1 MYIFYQK
8 ENKVHKDQLKNRQKF
23 ISATPLPDR
32 ATSKIFSRKPTNGI
46 TLIDDDSGLDQYDSF
61 FDYEEGL
68 SGLKSAGEQFAEEE
82 INRPFIEMET
92 SDEKSSKVE
101 ENTNSMTEEVL
112 DSSSEPII
120 MLEPDTFVELEDI
133 KKKTFEFKVCKHI
146 KDDGAQ
152 CKRQAPK
159 SGEYCSS
166 HKKLHI

>member
-1 MYIFYQK
+1 
-8 ENKVHKDQLKNRQKF
+8 
-23 ISATPLPDR
+23 
-32 ATSKIFSRKPTNGI
+32 
-46 TLIDDDSGLDQYDSF
+46 
-61 FDYEEGL
+61 
-68 SGLKSAGEQFAEEE
+68 
-82 INRPFIEMET
+82 
-92 SDEKSSKVE
+92 
-101 ENTNSMTEEVL
+101 MTEEVL